1 MKELTILLLCIIIIF
16 IYMNYIRKSLYLDKI
31 ESSVNGKKYYVR
43 NLADKSEAA
52 DKLSNI
58 GISLQN
64 LIDSL
69 DEKDEDKGEDILR
82 LKKNFNSD
90 YITENIPG
98 SLYVAYSVNKG
109 EELSL
114 CIRDKD
120 TNKFIDNNT
129 ILFVAIHELSH
140 IMTNEDGHT
149 PLFWN
154 NMEYLLQK
162 GSSLGIYQI
171 VDYEKNPVDYCGMEI
186 DSTPLNK
193 IK

>member
-1 MKELTILLLCIIIIF
+1 MKELTVLLLCIIVVF

-90 YITENIPG
+90 YITPFKE
-98 SLYVAYSVNKG
+98 
-109 EELSL
+109 
-114 CIRDKD
+114 
-120 TNKFIDNNT
+120 
-129 ILFVAIHELSH
+129 ILF
-140 IMTNEDGHT
+140 IMFNFVKSILILIFSITWRGNLRCDVIVQT
-149 PLFWN
+149 P
-154 NMEYLLQK
+154 
-162 GSSLGIYQI
+162 
-171 VDYEKNPVDYCGMEI
+171 
-186 DSTPLNK
+186 NK
-193 IK
+193 